1 MIHSHLFSQLNPAM
15 KALASLTPNPI
26 FIFVAGMGLTVGP
39 VLGIMYIHRKKSDG
53 S

>member
-1 MIHSHLFSQLNPAM
+1 M
-15 KALASLTPNPI
+15 KALASLAPNPI

-39 VLGIMYIHRKKSDG
+39 ILGIMYIHRKKSDG